1 MIVCI
6 IFPIAALN
14 SKKTLSSV
22 QIVGKDYPC
31 LIAQKPSDAL
41 IAKTRSDTTPS
52 SDNPTAHSSLNQ
64 VQQARQH
71 TNKILIFWVSLC
83 ITVIVSYGTG
93 LGFIGAFFCGL
104 IINSVVSVIVNSF
117 RREQQAKE
125 NEKRSI
131 K

>member
-1 MIVCI
+1 MHYCPYCGVKLEENAKFC
-6 IFPIAALN
+6 PN
-14 SKKTLSSV
+14 CGKRLSMFDRS
-22 QIVGKDYPC
+22 
-31 LIAQKPSDAL
+31 KPSDAL
-41 IAKTRSDTTPS
+41 IAKTGSDTTPS

-71 TNKILIFWVSLC
+71 TNKILNFWVSLC

-104 IINSVVSVIVNSF
+104 IINSVVAVIVNSF